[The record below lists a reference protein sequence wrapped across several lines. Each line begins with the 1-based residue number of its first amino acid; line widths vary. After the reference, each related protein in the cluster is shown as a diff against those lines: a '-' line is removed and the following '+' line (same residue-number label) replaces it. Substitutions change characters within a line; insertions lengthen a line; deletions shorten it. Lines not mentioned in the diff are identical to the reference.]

1 MSRNKFPKDTDLA
14 AGFFSAPAT
23 TEMEQEVKEKV
34 TAPQENKKPSS
45 TKSTENEK
53 KNLGGRPRKVGLKNA
68 QFTLTMNPETYE
80 KLRIIAAEYT
90 RGNFSELIDKAI
102 ESFCREYKIDLS
114 AIEVAPE
121 ILDIYRKKQEKK
133 NNKK

>member
-1 MSRNKFPKDTDLA
+1 MSRNKFQKDNDLA
-14 AGFFSAPAT
+14 AGFFSAPTT
-23 TEMEQEVKEKV
+23 TEMEQAVKEKI

-45 TKSTENEK
+45 TKGTENEK

-68 QFTLTMNPETYE
+68 QFTLTMNPEIYE

-133 NNKK
+133 SNKK

>member
-14 AGFFSAPAT
+14 AGFFSSPTT
-23 TEMEQEVKEKV
+23 TEMEQEIKEKI

-45 TKSTENEK
+45 TKGIENEK

-68 QFTLTMNPETYE
+68 QFTLTMNPEIYE

-114 AIEVAPE
+114 AIEVASE